1 MCIYGQASNFD
12 SDGRLRIR
20 SSTRTRWFEFLSRTS
35 RYLLSSDS
43 ATPWSSSRAARK
55 GQSAWKEGNGQGK
68 KRGAEKLFDQVSV
81 NGKLNQIG
89 LDKATRIRGYM
100 NHALLPD
107 SFPLFF
113 KGRSLKF
120 ILL

>member
-43 ATPWSSSRAARK
+43 ATPWSSSARK
-55 GQSAWKEGNGQGK
+55 GQSPWKEGNAGK
-68 KRGAEKLFDQVSV
+68 EKREDRPTEKLFDQVSV
-81 NGKLNQIG
+81 DGKLNQIG
-89 LDKATRIRGYM
+89 LDKATRIRGYI
-100 NHALLPD
+100 NHALL
-107 SFPLFF
+107 
-113 KGRSLKF
+113 R
-120 ILL
+120 ILLPYFFRL